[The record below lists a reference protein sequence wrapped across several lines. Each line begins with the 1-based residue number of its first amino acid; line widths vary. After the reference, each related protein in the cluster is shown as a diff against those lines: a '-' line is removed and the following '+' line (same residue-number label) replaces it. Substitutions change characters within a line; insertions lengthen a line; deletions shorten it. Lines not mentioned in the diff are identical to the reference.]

1 METLYEMRGYLTEPY
16 RLFHLRDHQTGII
29 DWHYHTF
36 HKILFFLAG
45 EGTYDVEGRQFEL
58 RSGDVI
64 FVPRGCIHR
73 PEISP
78 REEYE
83 RYILYIDPEYLK
95 RLSRPECDLE
105 TCFERARKTASFVVR
120 PAERGEL
127 LRRLKALEAA
137 PLDEAFGSSLL
148 AEGLFLRLLIT
159 LTRATEPHLARP
171 VSPGADPKVLAILR
185 YLTDHLSEPVS
196 ADDLAGRFR
205 LSKYHMMRKF
215 KQATGYTIHGY
226 LTSKRLVLARELT
239 ESGVTATAA
248 CYQSGFQDY
257 SAFSRAYK
265 KQFGAPPGR
274 RGAPKEL
281 SD

>member
-1 METLYEMRGYLTEPY
+1 METPYEMRGYLTEPY
-16 RLFHLRDHQTGII
+16 RLFHLRDHQTKAI
-29 DWHYHTF
+29 DWHYHAF

-45 EGTYDVEGRQFEL
+45 EGSYDVEGRRFDP
-58 RSGDVI
+58 RPGDVI

-73 PEISP
+73 PEIGP

-95 RLSRPECDLE
+95 RLSTADCDLE

-120 PAERGEL
+120 PTEQGEL
-127 LRRLKALEAA
+127 LKRWRALESA

-148 AEGLFLRLLIT
+148 AEGSFLRLLIT
-159 LTRATEPHLARP
+159 VTRATEKPA
-171 VSPGADPKVLAILR
+171 VSPASGGADPKVLAILR
-185 YLTDHLSEPVS
+185 YLTEHLSEPVT
-196 ADDLAGRFR
+196 ADDLADRFR

-248 CYQSGFQDY
+248 CYRSGFQDY
-257 SAFSRAYK
+257 SSFSRAYK

-274 RGAPKEL
+274 RGAPKEP
-281 SD
+281 SE